1 MDPHSGHLGRQAS
14 LSLFILVAAAALAVV
29 LDRIGVGA
37 AVLVSLAL
45 VLVMGVGT
53 GSGLLAGTMRLPVF
67 LTGGGDLPVAA
78 IGLIVAVVVAGDPRV
93 QPLPAM
99 VALALWALLVA
110 PLLRRTGMPGLPGAL
125 GHAFDSAIVRVV
137 LSLVVAGWSLLFA
150 ASHLANAVQVIAPM
164 LSLGDRAAVALAGA
178 LLALVLVPGGLRGGT
193 RMAVGLGLVSV
204 LAATAVVAAG
214 LAGGGLTVSAVLDA
228 TAVRAGSGLQQG
240 LALAGLVAAP
250 HLAVVAA
257 AGRSDATV
265 REGGLWGA
273 LSAILI
279 TAALIATDTSRA
291 PSGLAVLLPMAT
303 AGAGLAVDLATAGLL
318 LHAAATALGYDL
330 RGPVDRR
337 RHSTSKR
344 FATLRFAAL
353 LCIMAA
359 CWLAL
364 SRAALVSAT
373 AAPATA
379 ILVGGL
385 GPALLL
391 AMATRAPGR
400 WGGILAT
407 ATGLV
412 TTAALLSGQVT
423 PAWLPEAAGFAG
435 LAAGLLVG
443 ALPAVLARRSAPPM
457 AMEEGAL

>member
-1 MDPHSGHLGRQAS
+1 MDPHSATLGRQAS

-29 LDRIGVGA
+29 LDRVGVGA
-37 AVLVSLAL
+37 AVLVALAL

-53 GSGLLAGTMRLPVF
+53 VSGMLAGTMRLPVF

-78 IGLIVAVVVAGDPRV
+78 VGLIVAVAVAGDPRV

-125 GHAFDSAIVRVV
+125 GHAFDSAILRIV

-150 ASHLANAVQVIAPM
+150 ASHLVHSVQLIAPM
-164 LSLGDRAAVALAGA
+164 LSLSDRAAVALAGA

-204 LAATAVVAAG
+204 LAAAAVVAAG
-214 LAGGGLTVSAVLDA
+214 LAGGGLTVSGIVAA
-228 TAVRAGSGLQQG
+228 TAVGTGSGLEQG

-250 HLAVVAA
+250 HLAVVAS
-257 AGRSDATV
+257 AGRSETVV

-279 TAALIATDTSRA
+279 TAALIASDTSKA
-291 PSGLAVLLPMAT
+291 PSGLSVLLPMAS

-330 RGPVDRR
+330 RGPLDRR

-344 FATLRFAAL
+344 FATLRLATFL
-353 LCIMAA
+353 SILAA

-364 SRAALVSAT
+364 SRPSLVAASAG
-373 AAPATA
+373 PATA

-391 AMATRAPGR
+391 AMAARAPGR
-400 WGGILAT
+400 WGGVLAT
-407 ATGLV
+407 ATGLATTV
-412 TTAALLSGQVT
+412 TLLSGQVV

-435 LAAGLLVG
+435 LAAGLLAGV
-443 ALPAVLARRSAPPM
+443 LPTVLARRPEPPM